1 MLLEETCWRQK
12 SRVFCVKEGDRNT
25 KFFHCMANFHRRF
38 NSIYKLKV
46 DGLMSFNQGSIA
58 ECITHFYRRLYSE
71 NEVHRPVLDDVQ
83 FGRISE
89 EDILWLDRPFEED
102 KCLGWLVGSMVI
114 SHQLQMVSPWLFLN
128 LAGAF

>member
-25 KFFHCMANFHRRF
+25 KFFHCMANYHRRF

-71 NEVHRPVLDDVQ
+71 NEVHRPVLDDVE

-89 EDILWLDRPFEED
+89 EDA
-102 KCLGWLVGSMVI
+102 S
-114 SHQLQMVSPWLFLN
+114 
-128 LAGAF
+128 